1 MKTKY
6 SSLFSPLTIRG
17 VILKNRIEV
26 APISVFD
33 LATTPERHACER
45 DMQFFRMR
53 AMGGAAVVT
62 LGDCIVHPTGVDSGH
77 LPSPKIMACSDDNLP
92 FLTRIADEIHR
103 YGALANIEL
112 NHAGMLTA
120 SGEMDGWG
128 PDYINFTESKTIAP
142 LSEQS
147 AEAEPVYRKG
157 VVRQMTEEM
166 IEEVVDGFGTSAL
179 RAKTCGFDMAM
190 IHAGHGWLIHQFMS
204 PLTNH
209 RTDRFGGSLGNRAR
223 LLLMVID
230 RIRHYCGEDFLI
242 EVRYSGTEY
251 VEGGYTLEDG
261 ARFAE
266 LMDGKADLLHVS
278 AGNFYYPET
287 ECLMVP
293 SLFKQPG
300 FNLYLAEEV
309 KKHVKKS
316 HVVALGALK
325 EPGMMDEIIASGKAD
340 VIAACRVIN
349 ADPLFP
355 NKVKRGQEEEVRP
368 CIRCNC
374 CIANYQTRITRCTV
388 NPTLDRPADVVL
400 PQLPAELKRVLIAG
414 GGPGGMEAAIVAK
427 ERGHEVILCE
437 KAGELGGLIRYAR
450 KVPFK
455 KETEQ
460 YLDFMIDKVNRL
472 GVDVRLN
479 TEVTPAL
486 IVEIG
491 PDFCIAAVGSDPLIP
506 DIPGVE
512 RAHPIMDMYDG
523 KFEVGQTV
531 AIIGGGLGGSEAAV
545 ELAMQ
550 GKQVTLVE
558 MLSDIARDANSLHR
572 PALLNEIADY
582 AAQITVLKNTTC
594 TEIGAEG
601 IVCTDKAGE
610 KLTVKA
616 DTVILAAGMVPRR
629 QAVETLREAADELRA
644 IGDCKKVRQ
653 IGDAVREGY
662 DAAMEA

>member
-1 MKTKY
+1 MKTNYKH
-6 SSLFSPLTIRG
+6 LFSPLTIRG
-17 VILKNRIEV
+17 ITMKNRLEV

-33 LATTPERHACER
+33 LDTTPERHASAR
-45 DMQFFRMR
+45 DMEFFRMR

-62 LGDCIVHPTGVDSGH
+62 VGDCIVHPSGVDSGH
-77 LPSPKIMACSDDNLP
+77 LPSPKMMACNDDNLP
-92 FLTRIADEIHR
+92 FFTQIADEIHR

-120 SGEMDGWG
+120 SYEMDGWG
-128 PDYINFTESKTIAP
+128 PDYLNFNENKTIAP

-147 AEAEPVYRKG
+147 AEAEPVYRQG

-179 RAKTCGFDMAM
+179 RAKTCGFDMCM

-209 RTDRFGGSLGNRAR
+209 RTDRFGGSLENRAR

-230 RIRHYCGEDFLI
+230 RIRHYCGEDFII

-251 VEGGYTLEDG
+251 VEGGYTLADG

-325 EPGMMDEIIASGKAD
+325 DPAMMDEIIASGKAD
-340 VIAACRVIN
+340 VIGGCRVWN
-349 ADPLFP
+349 ADPMFG
-355 NKVKRGQEEEVRP
+355 NKVKRCHEEEVRP
-368 CIRCNC
+368 CIRCNN

-388 NPTLDRPADVVL
+388 NPTLDRPGDVVRPFL
-400 PQLPAELKRVLIAG
+400 PTEPKKVLIAG

-437 KAGELGGLIRYAR
+437 KRGELGGLIRYAR

-460 YLDFMIDKVNRL
+460 YLDYMIDKVNRM

-486 IVEIG
+486 IEEIA
-491 PDFCIAAVGSDPLIP
+491 PDFCIAAVGGKPLMPNIKG
-506 DIPGVE
+506 IE
-512 RAHPIMDMYDG
+512 QAHPIMDVYDG
-523 KFEVGQTV
+523 KCEVGQSV
-531 AIIGGGLGGSEAAV
+531 AIIGGGLAGSEAAV

-550 GKQVTLVE
+550 GKKVVLVE

-572 PALLNEIADY
+572 PALMTEISDHAD
-582 AAQITVLKNTTC
+582 QITVMLNTTC
-594 TEIGAEG
+594 TEIGGEG
-601 IVCTDKAGE
+601 IVCTNKAGE
-610 KLTVKA
+610 KVTIAA
-616 DTVILAAGMVPRR
+616 DTVILAAGMVPMR
-629 QAVETLREAADELRA
+629 ETVDALCEVSEEFRL
-644 IGDCKKVRQ
+644 IGDCKKTRQ

-662 DAAMEA
+662 DAAMEV